1 MPFEEVRMSATL
13 TRSSLDSYLN
23 LNVQNSNSVTQN
35 NLHVSSNSDNG
46 VDFAKALSILTSSA
60 NKTDSFKDSFSSNSV
75 LSDTDDN
82 YFLSQLSSA
91 YQNSANDD
99 TEEVTAN
106 NKSSLDER
114 FSVLN
119 NSPKKEEWELLEKK
133 VDDQD
138 YSILSKLGDGLLTA
152 AKFAASAYLGKV
164 I

>member
-1 MPFEEVRMSATL
+1 MSATL

-23 LNVQNSNSVTQN
+23 LNVQNSNSVTRN
-35 NLHVSSNSDNG
+35 NLQVSKNSDNG

-60 NKTDSFKDSFSSNSV
+60 NKTDSFKDSFSSNRGV
-75 LSDTDDN
+75 SDTDDN

-91 YQNSANDD
+91 YQDSASDE

-106 NKSSLDER
+106 NKSSLEER

-152 AKFAASAYLGKV
+152 AKFATSAYLGKV

>member
-23 LNVQNSNSVTQN
+23 LNVQNSNSVIQN
-35 NLHVSSNSDNG
+35 NLQVSKNSDNG
-46 VDFAKALSILTSSA
+46 LDFAKALSILTSSA
-60 NKTDSFKDSFSSNSV
+60 NKTDSFKDSFSSNRGV
-75 LSDTDDN
+75 SDTDDN

-91 YQNSANDD
+91 YQDSASDE

-106 NKSSLDER
+106 NKSSLEER

>member
-1 MPFEEVRMSATL
+1 MSATL

-106 NKSSLDER
+106 NKSSLEER

-119 NSPKKEEWELLEKK
+119 NSPKNEEWELLEKK

>member
-23 LNVQNSNSVTQN
+23 LNVQNSNSVIQN
-35 NLHVSSNSDNG
+35 NLQVSKNSDNG

-60 NKTDSFKDSFSSNSV
+60 NKTDSFKDSFSSNRGV
-75 LSDTDDN
+75 SDTDDN

-91 YQNSANDD
+91 YRDSASDE

-106 NKSSLDER
+106 NKSSLEER

>member
-1 MPFEEVRMSATL
+1 MSATL

-60 NKTDSFKDSFSSNSV
+60 NKTDSFKESFSSNSV

-106 NKSSLDER
+106 NKSSLEES

>member
-1 MPFEEVRMSATL
+1 MSATL

-35 NLHVSSNSDNG
+35 NLQVSKNSDNG

-60 NKTDSFKDSFSSNSV
+60 NKTDSFKDSFSSNRGV
-75 LSDTDDN
+75 SDTDDN
-82 YFLSQLSSA
+82 YFLSQLSE
-91 YQNSANDD
+91 D
-99 TEEVTAN
+99 VTAN
-106 NKSSLDER
+106 NKSSLEER

-152 AKFAASAYLGKV
+152 AKFAASSYLGKV

>member
-1 MPFEEVRMSATL
+1 MSATL

-35 NLHVSSNSDNG
+35 NLQVSKNSDNG

-91 YQNSANDD
+91 YQNSGNDD
-99 TEEVTAN
+99 TEEITAN
-106 NKSSLDER
+106 NKSSLEER

>member
-1 MPFEEVRMSATL
+1 MSATL

-106 NKSSLDER
+106 NKSSLEER

-138 YSILSKLGDGLLTA
+138 YAILSKLGDGLLTA

>member
-1 MPFEEVRMSATL
+1 MSATL

-23 LNVQNSNSVTQN
+23 LNVENSNSVTQK
-35 NLHVSSNSDNG
+35 NLQVSKNSDNG

-91 YQNSANDD
+91 YQNSGNDD
-99 TEEVTAN
+99 TEEITAN
-106 NKSSLDER
+106 NKSSLEER

>member
-1 MPFEEVRMSATL
+1 MSATL

-60 NKTDSFKDSFSSNSV
+60 NKTDSFKDSFSSNRGV
-75 LSDTDDN
+75 SDTDDN

-91 YQNSANDD
+91 YQDSASDE

-106 NKSSLDER
+106 NKSSLEER

>member
-1 MPFEEVRMSATL
+1 MSATL

-46 VDFAKALSILTSSA
+46 ADFAKALSILTSSA

-91 YQNSANDD
+91 YQNSANYD

-106 NKSSLDER
+106 NKSSLEER

>member
-1 MPFEEVRMSATL
+1 MSATL

-35 NLHVSSNSDNG
+35 NLQISKNSDNG

-60 NKTDSFKDSFSSNSV
+60 NKADSFKDSFSSNSG

-91 YQNSANDD
+91 YQNSANDE

-106 NKSSLDER
+106 NKSSLEER

-133 VDDQD
+133 PDEQD

>member
-1 MPFEEVRMSATL
+1 MSATL

-46 VDFAKALSILTSSA
+46 ADFAKALSILTSSA

-106 NKSSLDER
+106 NKSSLEER

>member
-1 MPFEEVRMSATL
+1 MSASL

-35 NLHVSSNSDNG
+35 NLQVSKNSDNG

-106 NKSSLDER
+106 NKSSLEER

>member
-1 MPFEEVRMSATL
+1 MSATL

-35 NLHVSSNSDNG
+35 SLQLSKNSDNG

-60 NKTDSFKDSFSSNSV
+60 NKADSFKDSLSSNSG

-91 YQNSANDD
+91 YQDSANDE
-99 TEEVTAN
+99 TEEATAN
-106 NKSSLDER
+106 NKSSLEER

-119 NSPKKEEWELLEKK
+119 NSPKKEEWKLLEKK
-133 VDDQD
+133 PDEQD

>member
-1 MPFEEVRMSATL
+1 MSATL

-106 NKSSLDER
+106 NKSSLEER

-152 AKFAASAYLGKV
+152 AKFAASAYLGKM

>member
-1 MPFEEVRMSATL
+1 MSATL

-35 NLHVSSNSDNG
+35 NLQVSKNSDNG

-60 NKTDSFKDSFSSNSV
+60 NKTDSFKDSFSSNREVS
-75 LSDTDDN
+75 DN

-91 YQNSANDD
+91 YQDSASDE

-106 NKSSLDER
+106 NKSSLEER